1 VNKLILNSYAK
12 LNLYL
17 EVINKR
23 PDHYHNI
30 KTVFER
36 IDLADRII
44 LKSRPDKKINLI
56 CNFPFV
62 PKDNLNLAFKS
73 AKLLQD
79 TFAVEEGVDIKIIK
93 RIPVGSGLGG
103 GSSNAATVLLG
114 LNKLWR
120 LNLAPKKLVDLAKR
134 IGSDA
139 PFFIYGLP
147 FAQGELRGDKI
158 SPLKALNKL
167 RLWHILVVPKIKV
180 STPIIYAKWDK
191 YSQKKIARAMLT
203 PPFLRIKNRHKGRAG
218 LTRPKYDVKILNLAL
233 RKRDF
238 PLLSKALFNS
248 LEEITFKLYPRVRRI
263 KESLKALGL
272 KSILMSGSGPAIMGI
287 VSSRKEASALREQ
300 LKGNR
305 FWQLF
310 VTRTV

>member
-1 VNKLILNSYAK
+1 MILNSYAK

-23 PDHYHNI
+23 PDHYHNL

-114 LNKLWR
+114 LNKLWK
-120 LNLAPKKLVDLAKR
+120 LNLLPKKLVDLAKR
-134 IGSDA
+134 IGSDV

-147 FAQGELRGDKI
+147 FALAELRGDKI
-158 SPLKALNKL
+158 SPLKALNKV

-180 STPIIYAKWDK
+180 STPIIYAKWDR
-191 YSQKKIARAMLT
+191 YSK
-203 PPFLRIKNRHKGRAG
+203 

-238 PLLSKALFNS
+238 PLLSETLFNS

-287 VSSRKEASALREQ
+287 VSSRKEALALREQ

>member
-1 VNKLILNSYAK
+1 MNKLILNSYAK

-23 PDHYHNI
+23 PDHYHNL

-79 TFAVEEGVDIKIIK
+79 TFAVDKGVDIKIIK

-120 LNLAPKKLVDLAKR
+120 LNLAPKKLADLAKR
-134 IGSDA
+134 IGSDV

-147 FAQGELRGDKI
+147 FALAELRGDKI
-158 SPLKALNKL
+158 SPLKALKKL

-191 YSQKKIARAMLT
+191 YSSKRNK
-203 PPFLRIKNRHKGRAG
+203 RAG
-218 LTRPKYDVKILNLAL
+218 LTRPKYDVRILNLAL
-233 RKRDF
+233 RKKDF
-238 PLLSKALFNS
+238 PLLSKILFNS

-263 KESLKALGL
+263 KESLKVLGL